1 VKIGPVDPEIILLKG
16 LFKKRKKKKLM
27 QAEYTAC
34 RAGMLHG

>member
-16 LFKKRKKKKLM
+16 LFKKRKKKLM